1 MDKITFREFPRRIEI
16 FFILLVSLLLLSTL
30 AFKFI
35 NNITFHDAFVMTAE
49 TLAFIYHSHSGLGK
63 ALEIFLSIFGV
74 FLLWWI
80 LWGIFDLLLEGNFTK
95 YLKIRRT
102 MYKLEK
108 MRNHYII
115 AGGGRVGEEIVK
127 YLLKEKKDYVIIER
141 DVSTVN
147 KLKKEGLF
155 VIYGDVTNEDV
166 LKQAGIKDA
175 KVIILA
181 MPETEKNLLVTMI
194 AKEINPKLEI
204 HARADKPAFVSKL
217 KKAGAKIVVVPEVV
231 AAEKFIEAIK

>member
-1 MDKITFREFPRRIEI
+1 MSKLSFREFPRRIEI
-16 FFILLVSLLLLSTL
+16 FLILLVSLLLLSTL
-30 AFKFI
+30 AFKLI
-35 NNITFHDAFVMTAE
+35 NNISFYNAFIMTAE

-80 LWGIFDLLLEGNFTK
+80 LWGIFDMLLEGNFTK
-95 YLKIRRT
+95 YLKIRKI

-108 MRNHYII
+108 MRHHYII

-127 YLLKEKKDYVIIER
+127 YLVKEKKDYVIIEK
-141 DVSTVN
+141 DVPTVN
-147 KLKKEGLF
+147 KLKKAGLF
-155 VIYGDVTNEDV
+155 VIHGDVTNEAI

-175 KVIILA
+175 KYIILA

-194 AKEINPKLEI
+194 AKEINPELEI
-204 HARADKPAFVSKL
+204 LARADKPAFISKL

-231 AAEKFIEAIK
+231 AAERFLEAIK

>member
-1 MDKITFREFPRRIEI
+1 MSNISFREFPRRIAI
-16 FFILLVSLLLLSTL
+16 FLILLVSLLLLSTL

-35 NNITFHDAFVMTAE
+35 NNVPFKEAFVMTAE
-49 TLAFIYHSHSGLGK
+49 TLAFIYHSKSGLGK

-80 LWGIFDLLLEGNFTK
+80 LWGIFDMLLEGNFTK
-95 YLKIRRT
+95 YLKIRKI

-127 YLLKEKKDYVIIER
+127 YLLKEKREYVIIEK
-141 DVSTVN
+141 DIPTVN
-147 KLKKEGLF
+147 KLKKSGLF
-155 VIYGDVTNEDV
+155 VIHGDVTNEAV

-194 AKEINPKLEI
+194 AREINPKMEI
-204 HARADKPAFVSKL
+204 YARADKPAFVSKL
-217 KKAGAKIVVVPEVV
+217 KKAGAKIVIVPEVV
-231 AAEKFIEAIK
+231 AAEKFIDAIK